1 VKSLSH
7 LRKIG
12 VNFLAVLTALLCFG
26 QLTRLMAAS
35 NDTLIEGAKREGE
48 VVFYASMNLGEA
60 NNLISRFEERYP
72 FIKVRLNRTG
82 SEKLLTKVLAEARAK
97 KMFADVIQTVEF
109 SMYLFTRSGV
119 LARHIPQAD
128 GLYPKDFKEQG
139 YWTTVY
145 YNPYVVGYN
154 TRLVQS
160 QMLPKS
166 YDDLLDP
173 RWKGKMMMEGTKADW
188 FAGMLQIMGNE
199 RGLKYMRSLAH
210 QQPSLRE
217 GHELLAQ
224 LVAAGEGVL
233 DINIPASSVDRMKE
247 KGAPIDWTALGVAP
261 AVMVGIGLAAQAPHP
276 NAAKLF
282 MEFALSRDGQ
292 KLHQGFGRLVARTD
306 LAAEQPT
313 AIRQIKIVP
322 VNPALAEKMNDYAK
336 QLRTIF
342 GGAS

>member
-1 VKSLSH
+1 VKI
-7 LRKIG
+7 LRRLREGG
-12 VNFLAVLTALLCFG
+12 VNFLALLTAFLSFG
-26 QLTRLMAAS
+26 QLTTLMAAS
-35 NDTLIEGAKREGE
+35 DTLIEGAKREGE

-60 NNLISRFEERYP
+60 NNLIGKFEERYP

-82 SEKLLTKVLAEARAK
+82 SEKLLSKVLTEARAK

-160 QMLPKS
+160 RMLPKS

-247 KGAPIDWTALGVAP
+247 KGAPIDRTALGVAP
-261 AVMVGIGLAAQAPHP
+261 AVMVGIGLAAQAPTR
-276 NAAKLF
+276 
-282 MEFALSRDGQ
+282 MQRSCSWSSSY
-292 KLHQGFGRLVARTD
+292 LVTD
-306 LAAEQPT
+306 KSS
-313 AIRQIKIVP
+313 IKVS
-322 VNPALAEKMNDYAK
+322 A
-336 QLRTIF
+336 
-342 GGAS
+342 GS

>member
-1 VKSLSH
+1 MGFVFWLLILSSL
-7 LRKIG
+7 
-12 VNFLAVLTALLCFG
+12 LLICPS
-26 QLTRLMAAS
+26 QMLHAAS
-35 NDTLIEGAKREGE
+35 NDALIEGAKREGE

-60 NNLISRFEERYP
+60 NNLIAKFEARYP

-82 SEKLLTKVLAEARAK
+82 SEKLLTKVLTEARAK

-109 SMYLFTRSGV
+109 SMHLFNRSGV

-128 GLYPKDFKEQG
+128 GLYPQDFKEQG

-154 TRLVQS
+154 TRLVQPR
-160 QMLPKS
+160 MLPKS

-188 FAGMLQIMGNE
+188 FAGMLQIMGDE
-199 RGLKYMRSLAH
+199 RGLKYMRSLAN

-261 AVMVGIGLAAQAPHP
+261 AVMVGIGLTAQASHP

-282 MEFALSRDGQ
+282 MEFALSREGQ
-292 KLHQGFGRLVARTD
+292 KLHQSFGRLVARTD
-306 LAAEQPT
+306 LAAEQPA
-313 AIRQIKIVP
+313 AIREIKIVP
-322 VNPALAEKMNDYAK
+322 VNPALAEKMNEYAG

-342 GGAS
+342 GGRTPQ